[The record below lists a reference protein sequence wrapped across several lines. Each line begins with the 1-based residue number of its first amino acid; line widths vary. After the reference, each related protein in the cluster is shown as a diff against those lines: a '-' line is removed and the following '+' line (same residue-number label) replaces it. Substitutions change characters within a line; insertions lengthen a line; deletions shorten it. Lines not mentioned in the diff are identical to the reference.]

1 MIKIYDINDKLLMQ
15 AEVTSAAKREQE
27 MSKSDYISLSFSAA
41 EKVILPAGAYINYTY
56 KIDTVREVTRKF
68 LLLESYEPIQSDEC
82 SWKYTPQFQHPKMI
96 LSKTPFFIYT
106 RNSQNVEVKQN
117 VWSFVGTTS
126 ALSGKI
132 ADFLNKDLMFGECG
146 WKVIFQ
152 KVTANTIN
160 VSFSDNDFIS
170 ALTAI
175 TNAIGDN
182 CEWHIDYDDE
192 IIYIGKVL
200 VGAIPVIL
208 EVGKN
213 VGVPSINES
222 KEGYYNAFSIF
233 GGTRNITQVNS
244 KGENVSSGD
253 IRLQLDEGNGTI
265 TIDGKE
271 CSYSIDKYSTL
282 DLRADKTKE
291 PLFVKVLDFS
301 QIYPSLN
308 TYVYNVR
315 GRVKYVLDENKKKI
329 PISYNA
335 DGSVKEY
342 KTFTVW
348 YMRLAYP
355 TTEKVAGK
363 TIINTTVDDG
373 VTHYWYNFEVTD
385 DLLINGKNIGCSFE
399 ANFNT
404 GALSTPLAG
413 RGTNGDYVGFE
424 LIYHKEASSS
434 HTSDDVSK
442 DNFSVLAGDYEIIYQ
457 QDNEVI
463 IPTNKEE
470 MLIPRGE
477 NKPSLKCNITVL
489 YNIAMANT
497 IYYEDAQNRLLEKA
511 KEEIVRLLS
520 DLNNYEVK
528 SYSDVFLEENPQLQ
542 IGQSVTYK
550 DGHGYE
556 LATRV
561 LKLSTNID
569 YDFIQSITLGNQAIK
584 GTITQLKE
592 DVQTIIANGG
602 NSGNGGGFSVS
613 QLRSLIA
620 KYGSD
625 NFISKQFDDIAHGTI
640 TWEKIQKLLSGLL
653 VGGFNN
659 ENGGSWTPDAEGRS
673 HLITDYLEVRM
684 KAIFE
689 ELAIK
694 KNSTIGGKEIISP
707 AGGVAAYKVNE
718 VTVTYNDVSQ
728 KAYRCYFLAE
738 QDGDE
743 VDNDFVVEDQVRSES
758 FNLNA
763 GKYHK
768 TGNHFLWRLVIGID
782 EEPVE
787 LDGKKYHYI
796 DLSETDC
803 ATGSDVPAKG
813 DVLSQCGNRTDVER
827 QNCLIFSAVDTYSPS
842 ISLYHGINSYSFANK
857 EFVEYGVNKQTNKA
871 FFNVYGDMYVGDR
884 PTKDNGYEGSSY
896 VKYDSATKQV
906 VIKGKL
912 SAKSTVDGKELSQ
925 YIKENS
931 AKGLTEEQVNNIIN
945 NSQVIADLQ
954 NQVDGAIET
963 WFYDGVPTLTNAP
976 ASSWTTNKDKDTH
989 LGDLYY
995 DNKTGKAYRF
1005 AKDGNTYKWTII
1017 TDTDIAKALA
1027 DASKAQETAD
1037 GKMKVFSSQPTP
1049 PYQVGDIWVNA
1060 TYPSDGS
1067 TYKNEVLRC
1076 QTDKKAGS
1084 QFAIADWIKASKYTD
1099 DTVANAAKKAAE
1111 EAKKAAD
1118 TAQTNITN
1126 LGKTVTTNKKAF
1138 DSYVT
1143 DGYLEPSEI
1152 AAMAQDSKRLE
1163 DAFAAAEK
1171 SYTEVKGAVVLKD
1184 TKELTDLNTA
1194 FTTLSTAKTELI
1206 TYLSDISARYNAANT
1221 EKKATIVSAV
1231 GTKFTNFQSAY
1242 SAFYDKLG
1250 LANAYITS
1258 KIYGDLKQNITDLAG
1273 YKYIKDALGQTTDI
1287 DGGLVMTTLLALR
1300 DADGNVQS
1308 GINGAIDTNRGKKSI
1323 ATWWGGQMVDKDYNS
1338 GSLTPATSLVRF
1350 DGSGY
1355 LANGAIWW
1363 DVDGKVHADPTSF
1376 IISEKNLGAYLAFFE
1391 PTWKSGSNGTN
1402 IKDLVA
1408 LTPQAPFKT
1417 LSVSNDLSVEGKLK
1431 IGSITL
1437 SVVNGALKIDG
1448 NVYSTGGMSAYGE
1461 GTSNGGG
1468 LNGSIVPFDK
1478 AKSLTAQNEGTEIA
1492 SAWSIKKLYD
1502 MINSIDVTGQLTDYL
1517 KKTEA
1522 STLYQPKGNYLTSHQ
1537 DISGKSDKTHTH
1549 SVKINGVTKTI
1560 AATGG
1565 TAVDLGTYL
1574 TSHQSLAAYLKSADA
1589 EKTYSKLGHT
1599 HAFSEITGKPTTLAG
1614 YGVTDGVNTVTL
1626 SGSGN
1631 AVTSASID
1639 GHTLTLT
1646 KGSTFSLSGHTHTF
1660 ASLTSKPTTI
1670 AGYGITDA
1678 YTKAQVDS
1686 TIAKYLPLAGGTITG
1701 ALTVNGIATFKSK
1714 VAIGDIY
1721 IINDGSGNLYVQKT
1735 DGKTAANF
1743 YATGGIT
1750 AFGASSVSGGTGS
1763 GLNGSVLGF
1772 EKATAMTS
1780 ADNGDS
1786 SKTEVS
1792 FLATAWSIK
1801 QLNDKINAFGTGVFS
1816 DYLTI
1821 AAAKATYQPKG
1832 NYLTSHQTIYGLTIQ
1847 KNGTSLGTYT
1857 PNSAAKTINVTVPTK
1872 LSELS
1877 NDSGYTK
1884 NTGTVTSVAIS
1895 VPTGLS
1901 VSGSPITTNGTIAIA
1916 LASGYSI
1923 PTTAKQTAWD
1933 GAVSAKHTH
1942 SNKSV
1947 LDGISSTKVSH
1958 WNSAYDWYALMTTDE
1973 ETADGIINKW
1983 NEVVSFL
1990 ANIAQTNTL
1999 SGIVDG
2005 INKSISD
2012 EVTRAKKAEGVNA
2025 SGISANKGSI
2035 ATLQGYFTNGSA
2047 KKALQLTNARKLWGN
2062 SFNGTADINGSIIVP
2077 SGKYISIGNI
2087 KLEYDATNKALKITN
2102 TTTNEVANLYTS
2114 GGVSAYGVGTSSSSG
2129 GGLNG
2134 SVKSYSDALK
2144 LTSESLSEVASAYSI
2159 KALDSRISSLEGGSA
2174 TAISVSGSGNA
2185 VTSVTKNGT
2194 TISIVKGSTFLTNH
2208 QSLDGYVNA
2217 ISVSGSGNAITS
2229 VSKSGKGITFTKG
2242 ATFLTSHQSLAN
2254 YYTKSSV
2261 DSLLSG
2267 KSATSH
2273 THSVKINGV
2282 TKTIAASGGDAVD
2295 LGTYLTAH
2303 QSLAAYATQNWVKN
2317 EATAHNADMVDNYHA
2332 SGLFT
2337 GFSISDVANKVT
2349 ISIGGTSKALNL
2361 VRAFP
2366 SGVGNNFNDIATH
2379 GNSMGM
2385 SNIAAPYA
2393 SSTAN
2398 YQTLNGYV
2406 NPNGQTGWH
2415 HYINLSYTDSNNTA
2429 TSPNMWQTQFAIKA
2443 GTTEVYVRSRAG
2455 GKISNDAAWA
2465 APWVRLARV
2474 TDNVAS
2480 ASKVANALSWSGYS
2494 SGSYNGSAVKSISI
2508 PNNTNQL
2515 TNGAGFIT
2523 SSASITGNAGS
2534 ATKLQNAR
2542 TINGTS
2548 FNGTANIV
2556 TSYWGTTRKLWG
2568 NSVNGNAD
2576 VNGSI
2581 TIANTDG
2588 VYVQIGDVRLVY
2600 DKANTAIK
2608 VVKSD
2613 GTTAANF
2620 YATGGISAYG
2630 EGSAGTTG
2638 SNNFSAKAYA
2648 DSIKLTSENLSE
2660 IASAYSIAVLNNS
2673 LNAAIGRIST
2683 LEGGSATSLETTGSG
2698 NAVTSV
2704 SKSGTKITFTKGST
2718 FSLNGHTHTF
2728 ASLTSKPTSL
2738 SGYGITDGV
2747 NAVSVTGSG
2756 NAVTAASVSGHTLTL
2771 TKGSSFSLSSHTHGL
2786 LHTDFTKTI
2795 DDTTTDNGWTMIND
2809 TYGGFILKSLRMQG
2823 NAPSWVVNNY
2833 AAGVAF
2839 GGSDTKGVLSVA
2851 YNSANTGF
2859 KIAGGNGTKPVW
2871 WMQFHGTSGTN
2882 YNMDNFSVNGHTHK
2896 FSSLTEKPTTLS
2908 GYGITDGLRSVTQ
2921 PSGSNVFVTGIS
2933 TSGTAITYT
2942 KSYTKKSL
2950 TAVGTSGWINA
2961 SIDGNIIP
2969 DMSFIAYWNGAYSGT
2984 SSNLAYCN
2992 KGAFGSFAIKNSL
3005 AFSELTSKPTTIS
3018 GYGITDAYTK
3028 SQVDAIAAKYLPLT
3042 GGTLTGQ
3049 LKIVASA
3056 LNGAYNGLLIGDD
3069 CYIGDCNLGN
3079 TIGLM
3084 GVGNNNAGMV
3094 KFGKGGMQFG
3104 YNGSNHIAS
3113 TTAQWTNLNAD
3124 LLDGWHKDNIV
3135 WSGAVN
3141 SNTASL
3147 SHYWAK
3153 LFDITVTGNQYDDRN
3168 FTFLFS
3174 NGYNDTYSVVVLKIR
3189 QNGAKG
3195 SGAYNFNISLRE
3207 LVGNMSSRLRVYY
3220 NNATGNVQLW
3230 GNCQG
3235 QYGSLSY
3242 TIIKKTGRTSADFT
3256 SQGTLVTNTSF
3267 SAAQSLPATTGDSHY
3282 TLLDGATR
3290 IGIVK
3295 QADQL
3300 VTARSLWG
3308 QSFNGTA
3315 NVSGNMTGVGN
3326 INTSA
3331 APAGTIYTNNWFR
3344 SKGSTGWYSEDHG
3357 GGWYM
3362 SDNTWIRNWGSKD
3375 VYLSNKLSVNGNV
3388 GIGTTSPSYKLH
3400 VVGDIY
3406 TTTKVNI
3413 NGIVLEKDS
3422 DGNLKVNGNLYAT
3435 GGISAYGTSSAGSGG
3450 GLSGSVLAWDSA
3462 IKMPNATNGSSDT
3475 TKTESS
3481 FLASAW
3487 SIKQLYN
3494 KVTSLEGGSAMN
3506 VSVSGS
3512 GNAVTSISKSGTTI
3526 SVVKGSTFSLSGHTH
3541 KWADITDR
3549 PSSLKN
3555 PSALSWSGYS
3565 SGSYDG
3571 SAAKS
3576 ISIPNNTNQ
3585 LTNGA
3590 GFITA
3595 SASITGNAAT
3605 ATKVNHSLSVF
3616 GKSFN
3621 GSADVTVADTDL
3633 IASIS
3638 TATANLTD
3646 KTEILTSYASD
3657 NGFNDS
3663 NAKNRIYRRPASA
3676 IWGYINSKTISNAD
3690 KLDNVHLNGI
3700 FTALSNTNNGV
3711 SMTIGTVAKSLA
3723 NMQVYSATKL
3733 VTARNIALNGD
3744 FTGNANFDGS
3754 ANITINGYMSY
3765 CNATVSN
3772 TNTYPWRRIAKVN
3785 ELTGNWS
3792 DGCILLYISEGFI
3805 GGSYGIARVY
3815 IRTDNLSTGANAS
3828 CSIQWISRNGYGLDS
3843 LKIAMYKT
3851 TGKAYYDVFLKM
3863 RGTHASVVIRTLQD
3877 QRGGLG
3883 KRFTLV
3889 NSTEASNAA
3898 SHTEAYATIEDAA
3911 TAIHNQAYTSI
3922 AQGSDVAMVHNA
3934 DMVDG
3939 IHASGLFTNLS
3950 NSGNSLSITVGG
3962 TNKTLTVNYAS
3973 NAGNA
3978 DTLDGKH
3985 AQAGSP
3991 KPFGMIPCVGD
4002 DGGIELGSFIDF
4014 HRDNTTGS
4022 DYSIRLYANGNHS
4035 NMVALP
4041 TATGTLALTSDNVA
4055 SATKLAN
4062 TRTIWGQSF
4071 NGTGNVSGALS
4082 GATTISASNTI
4093 STSLQN
4099 GALKIGNKS
4108 APISAIDAQVIFNTG
4123 AAVRFGETAW
4133 DWDEWAGLKYTH
4145 SNKTVYLG
4153 IADGSVFNA
4162 RNAQSGGKLQLKAID
4177 KILFDSDD
4185 SFQIHCDNSNDYLR
4199 IGSSD
4204 NSGYVL
4210 VSDIGNWDTD
4220 DNGDDTN
4227 NWLISIDGTGSFKS
4241 IYCPSIYTANSI
4253 ISTRNKALLLS
4264 GNVIREYHRGDPL
4277 YYSSITFNET
4287 TLALNAYGNIGL
4299 TSSHGITIEGGS
4311 GTISMVASGG
4321 FDVTYRAAS
4330 LSVSQTGASEYT
4342 WTFDNGS
4349 IKTTGGITA
4358 YQSSDERL
4366 KHNIHGVDSLAI
4378 IKAMGGTVAFRYN
4391 EDDKAS
4397 IGWIAQRVLHNTF
4410 MQDLVEKD
4418 DKGFLKINYWS
4429 PKLIAVAF
4437 GAIEQVDDE
4446 VAKLKA
4452 RVRELENEVEQLKSD
4467 RL

>member
-126 ALSGKI
+126 ALRGKI

-335 DGSVKEY
+335 DGSVNEY

-511 KEEIVRLLS
+511 KEAIVRLLS

-689 ELAIK
+689 ELVINK
-694 KNSTIGGKEIISP
+694 TSTIGGKEIISP
-707 AGGVAAYKVNE
+707 AGGVVAHKVEE
-718 VTVTYNDVSQ
+718 VTVTYNNVSQ

-738 QDGDE
+738 QEGDA
-743 VDNDFVVEDQVRSES
+743 VDNDFAVGDQVRSES
-758 FNLNA
+758 FNVRK
-763 GKYHK
+763 GTYHK
-768 TGNHFLWRLVIGID
+768 AGNHFYWRLVIGRD
-782 EEPVE
+782 EDPVE
-787 LDGKKYHYI
+787 LEGKKYHYI
-796 DLSETDC
+796 DLSDTDC
-803 ATGSDVPAKG
+803 ATASDVPAKG
-813 DVLSQCGNRTDVER
+813 DVLNQCGNRSDPMR
-827 QNCLIFSAVDTYSPS
+827 QSCLVFSAVDTYAPCLA
-842 ISLYHGINSYSFANK
+842 LYYGINSYSFDNK
-857 EFVEYGVNKQTNKA
+857 EYVEYGVDKSGDKPKA
-871 FFNVYGDMYVGDR
+871 FFRSYGDAYIGDR
-884 PTKDNGYEGSSY
+884 PTKDNNYEGDSY
-896 VKYDSATKQV
+896 VKYDSEQKK
-906 VIKGKL
+906 VIIKAEL
-912 SAKSTVDGKELSQ
+912 SVKSTLQGNTLEETFKDIQKQFDRKAETWYQAEDPSIAWETDLEKSEHKGDLWYNTTNGETSYWNGSSWQKQDIPDAVFDMIDGKSSIYVSKPSSYEECDLWILEAAYTLGGVAYTKGELV
-925 YIKENS
+925 
-931 AKGLTEEQVNNIIN
+931 T
-945 NSQVIADLQ
+945 
-954 NQVDGAIET
+954 AIRSNT
-963 WFYDGVPTLTNAP
+963 TFNA
-976 ASSWTTNKDKDTH
+976 
-989 LGDLYY
+989 
-995 DNKTGKAYRF
+995 
-1005 AKDGNTYKWTII
+1005 
-1017 TDTDIAKALA
+1017 
-1027 DASKAQETAD
+1027 
-1037 GKMKVFSSQPTP
+1037 
-1049 PYQVGDIWVNA
+1049 
-1060 TYPSDGS
+1060 
-1067 TYKNEVLRC
+1067 
-1076 QTDKKAGS
+1076 
-1084 QFAIADWIKASKYTD
+1084 ADWTKKVIYTD
-1099 DTVANAAKKAAE
+1099 DT
-1111 EAKKAAD
+1111 EAKKAQASIKE
-1118 TAQTNITN
+1118 TQTNLTN
-1126 LGKTVTTNKKAF
+1126 LGNTVKSNRDAF
-1138 DSYVT
+1138 DKFT
-1143 DGYLEPSEI
+1143 EDGYLDSSEI
-1152 AAMAQDSKRLE
+1152 AAIAQDSKRLE

-1171 SYTEVKGAVVLKD
+1171 SYNEVANSDVLSE
-1184 TKELTDLNTA
+1184 TSQLTDLKAAFGTNT
-1194 FTTLSTAKTELI
+1194 TGLLGAKKELI
-1206 TYLSDISARYNAANT
+1206 AYIADIVTRYNAADSDG
-1221 EKKATIVSAV
+1221 KKNINSRVATLYD
-1231 GTKFTNFQSAY
+1231 NFQAAY
-1242 SAFYDKLG
+1242 DTFYNKLG
-1250 LANAYITS
+1250 LASAYITS
-1258 KIYGDLKQNITDLAG
+1258 TIIGKLNAVIGDVATYNYLKE
-1273 YKYIKDALGQTTDI
+1273 ALSENASTDI
-1287 DGGLVMTTLLALR
+1287 NGGLILSSLIALR
-1300 DADGNVQS
+1300 DPKTGYVQS
-1308 GINGAIDTNRGKKSI
+1308 GINGIVDNTAKGNGI
-1323 ATWWGGQMVDKDYNS
+1323 ATWWGGYMNDGQVVGFDDKGDVTKNA
-1338 GSLTPATSLVRF
+1338 ATSLIRF

-1355 LANGAIWW
+1355 LANGAIYWG
-1363 DVDGKVHADPTSF
+1363 VDGKVHADPTSF

-1391 PTWKSGSNGTN
+1391 PTWKSGSDGSS

-1417 LSVSNDLSVEGKLK
+1417 LTVSNDLSVEGKLK

-1478 AKSLTAQNEGTEIA
+1478 AKFLTAQNEGTEIA

-1502 MINSIDVTGQLTDYL
+1502 MINSIDVTGQLADYL

-1686 TIAKYLPLAGGTITG
+1686 TVAKYLPLAGGTITG

-1832 NYLTSHQTIYGLTIQ
+1832 SYLTSHQTIYGLTIQ

-1990 ANIAQTNTL
+1990 ANIAQTDTL

-2012 EVTRAKKAEGVNA
+2012 EVARAKKAEGVNA

-2087 KLEYDATNKALKITN
+2087 KLEYDAANKALKITN

-2134 SVKSYSDALK
+2134 SV
-2144 LTSESLSEVASAYSI
+2144 
-2159 KALDSRISSLEGGSA
+2159 
-2174 TAISVSGSGNA
+2174 
-2185 VTSVTKNGT
+2185 
-2194 TISIVKGSTFLTNH
+2194 
-2208 QSLDGYVNA
+2208 
-2217 ISVSGSGNAITS
+2217 
-2229 VSKSGKGITFTKG
+2229 
-2242 ATFLTSHQSLAN
+2242 
-2254 YYTKSSV
+2254 
-2261 DSLLSG
+2261 
-2267 KSATSH
+2267 
-2273 THSVKINGV
+2273 
-2282 TKTIAASGGDAVD
+2282 
-2295 LGTYLTAH
+2295 
-2303 QSLAAYATQNWVKN
+2303 
-2317 EATAHNADMVDNYHA
+2317 
-2332 SGLFT
+2332 
-2337 GFSISDVANKVT
+2337 
-2349 ISIGGTSKALNL
+2349 
-2361 VRAFP
+2361 
-2366 SGVGNNFNDIATH
+2366 
-2379 GNSMGM
+2379 
-2385 SNIAAPYA
+2385 
-2393 SSTAN
+2393 
-2398 YQTLNGYV
+2398 
-2406 NPNGQTGWH
+2406 
-2415 HYINLSYTDSNNTA
+2415 
-2429 TSPNMWQTQFAIKA
+2429 
-2443 GTTEVYVRSRAG
+2443 
-2455 GKISNDAAWA
+2455 
-2465 APWVRLARV
+2465 
-2474 TDNVAS
+2474 
-2480 ASKVANALSWSGYS
+2480 
-2494 SGSYNGSAVKSISI
+2494 
-2508 PNNTNQL
+2508 
-2515 TNGAGFIT
+2515 
-2523 SSASITGNAGS
+2523 
-2534 ATKLQNAR
+2534 
-2542 TINGTS
+2542 
-2548 FNGTANIV
+2548 
-2556 TSYWGTTRKLWG
+2556 
-2568 NSVNGNAD
+2568 
-2576 VNGSI
+2576 
-2581 TIANTDG
+2581 
-2588 VYVQIGDVRLVY
+2588 
-2600 DKANTAIK
+2600 
-2608 VVKSD
+2608 
-2613 GTTAANF
+2613 
-2620 YATGGISAYG
+2620 
-2630 EGSAGTTG
+2630 
-2638 SNNFSAKAYA
+2638 KAYA

-2683 LEGGSATSLETTGSG
+2683 LEGGSATSIETTGSG

-2771 TKGSSFSLSSHTHGL
+2771 TKGSSFSLSNHTHYIGTTQVQGSSAEQAL
-2786 LHTDFTKTI
+2786 TGITKI
-2795 DDTTTDNGWTMIND
+2795 DNILKLSKASVTVNTSYKAEQNRLVIYGS
-2809 TYGGFILKSLRMQG
+2809 TYGNDANYIKSAGKLSYGDGGPQLVFSTSENPDASGVQSAALVYTDHDTIGAGVSLSFVTNQGDGYFIAPHIKALTAFQG
-2823 NAPSWVVNNY
+2823 NLAWSY
-2833 AAGVAF
+2833 
-2839 GGSDTKGVLSVA
+2839 
-2851 YNSANTGF
+2851 
-2859 KIAGGNGTKPVW
+2859 I
-2871 WMQFHGTSGTN
+2871 TN
-2882 YNMDNFSVNGHTHK
+2882 
-2896 FSSLTEKPTTLS
+2896 KPTTLS
-2908 GYGITDGLRSVTQ
+2908 GFGITDGLRSVTQ

-2950 TAVGTSGWINA
+2950 SAVGTSGWTNA

-2984 SSNLAYCN
+2984 NSNLAYCN

-3005 AFSELTSKPTTIS
+3005 AFSELTNKPTTIS

-3028 SQVDAIAAKYLPLT
+3028 TQVDAIAAKYLPLT

-3069 CYIGDCNLGN
+3069 CYIGDCNSVN
-3079 TIGLM
+3079 TIGFM
-3084 GVGNNNAGMV
+3084 GSTNNNAGMV

-3153 LFDITVTGNQYDDRN
+3153 LFDITVTDNQYDDRS

-3174 NGYNDTYSVVVLKIR
+3174 NGYNDTYSVVVLRIR

-3220 NNATGNVQLW
+3220 NNTTGNVQFW

-3242 TIIKKTGRTSADFT
+3242 TIIKKTRRTSADFT
-3256 SQGTLVTNTSF
+3256 SQGTLVINTSF
-3267 SAAQSLPATTGDSHY
+3267 SASQSLPATTGDNPY

-3362 SDNTWIRNWGSKD
+3362 SDNTWIRNFGSKD
-3375 VYLSNKLSVNGNV
+3375 VYLSNRLSVNGNV

-3462 IKMPNATNGSSDT
+3462 IKMPNTTNGSSDT

-3633 IASIS
+3633 ITSIS

-3663 NAKNRIYRRPASA
+3663 NSKNRIYRRPASA

-3744 FTGNANFDGS
+3744 LMGNANFDGS

-3765 CNATVSN
+3765 CNAIVSN

-3805 GGSYGIARVY
+3805 GGCYGIARVY

-3863 RGTHASVVIRTLQD
+3863 RGTYDSVVIRTLQD

-3889 NSTEASNAA
+3889 NSTETSNAA

-3922 AQGSDVAMVHNA
+3922 AQGSDVATVHNA

-3978 DTLDGKH
+3978 DTLDGVHASGLFTNLSNSGNNISITIGGTNKTLTAAYATNCDTVDGYH
-3985 AQAGSP
+3985 AQAGSS
-3991 KPFGMIPCVGD
+3991 KPYGKIPVIGT
-4002 DGGIELGSFIDF
+4002 DGVIELGHYIDF
-4014 HRDNTTGS
+4014 HHDNTTGS
-4022 DYSIRLYANGNHS
+4022 DYSVRLQTNGNHG
-4035 NMVALP
+4035 NVVTLP

-4123 AAVRFGETAW
+4123 AAIRFGETNW
-4133 DWDEWAGLKYTH
+4133 DWNQWAGLKYTH

-4162 RNAQSGGKLQLKAID
+4162 NNAQSGGKLQLKAID
-4177 KILFDSDD
+4177 TILFDSGSD
-4185 SFQIHCDNSNDYLR
+4185 SFQIHCDNNNDYLR

-4227 NWLISIDGTGSFKS
+4227 NWLISIDGSGSFKR

-4253 ISTRNKALLLS
+4253 TSSTPGKALLLS
-4264 GNVIREYHRGDPL
+4264 GNVIREYHSGGSP
-4277 YYSSITFNET
+4277 YHSSITFEEA

-4299 TSSHGITIEGGS
+4299 TSIQGITIDGGN
-4311 GTISMVASGG
+4311 GTISMVTTGG

-4342 WTFDNGS
+4342 WTFNNGS

-4397 IGWIAQRVLHNTF
+4397 IGWIAQRVLHNTL

-4418 DKGFLKINYWS
+4418 EDGYLKINYWS